1 MPRLLHLAPLLA
13 LVLGLVFA
21 TPAGASRLV
30 TIDAPSRAGFV
41 DVRTALFP
49 AARPVPARLRADVL
63 LPDGYD
69 ARKAYPLL
77 YLLHGAGDGY
87 AAWANPAQGDVRRT
101 LKGLPAIVVMP
112 EGGLGFYSDWYNRG
126 RRRDPAWT
134 RYHLE
139 EVLPLIQRRFRIRP
153 GRRWHAIAGLSM
165 GGYGTSFLAT
175 QLPGYFGTAV
185 PMSGLGSIRRPEIV
199 AGLSAIGGVKYPALW
214 GPSDGAYARGHDPVA
229 LARNLRFTRVI
240 LRTGNGTPRRGVV
253 SPVPQLSGALEGV
266 LRIGNDQFAAA
277 LRRGRGQ
284 ARVPRPRRRARLALL
299 ARRHRGGGAQR
310 RAVPPRRP
318 GPVALELPDRRALGR
333 RLGAALPLHG
343 AADRRGDLHSLRR
356 PADRERRRPRADR
369 RRPGLRVRGDAAL
382 LAAPARRALLAR
394 AP

>member
-1 MPRLLHLAPLLA
+1 VPRLLHLAPLLA

-49 AARPVPARLRADVL
+49 AARPVPARLRANVL

-139 EVLPLIQRRFRIRP
+139 EVLRLVQRRFRIRP

-185 PMSGLGSIRRPEIV
+185 PMSGLVSIRRPEIV

-277 LRRGRGQ
+277 LRRTGAKLDYRVHDGVHDWPYWRADIAAA
-284 ARVPRPRRRARLALL
+284 ARN
-299 ARRHRGGGAQR
+299 GGLFR
-310 RAVPPRRP
+310 
-318 GPVALELPDRRALGR
+318 PVAQAPSRWSYRTVARSGDAWGLRFRFMAPPTGVATFTRSGDRLTASGAGRVRIVDARGCAFEATLPFSR
-333 RLGAALPLHG
+333 RL
-343 AADRRGDLHSLRR
+343 
-356 PADRERRRPRADR
+356 PAGRC
-369 RRPGLRVRGDAAL
+369 
-382 LAAPARRALLAR
+382 
-394 AP
+394 